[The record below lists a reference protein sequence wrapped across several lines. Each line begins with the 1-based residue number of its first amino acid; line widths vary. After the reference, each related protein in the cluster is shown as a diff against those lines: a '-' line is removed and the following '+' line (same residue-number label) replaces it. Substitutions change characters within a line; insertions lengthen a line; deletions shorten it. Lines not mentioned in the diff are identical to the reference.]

1 MNRDAT
7 LPIKAET
14 WEMIQ
19 RLVAFDTTSRDSNLG
34 LIEWVRD
41 WLKGFGIASRLTYD
55 ATGKKANL
63 FATIDRGAG
72 PGIVLS
78 GHTDVVPV
86 DGQPWDT
93 DPFRATIRDD
103 RIYARGAC
111 DMKSF
116 IAAALAMT
124 PRFVAADLK
133 QPLHFALSYDEELG
147 CIGVRGLIE
156 DLAANGITA
165 AGCIVGEPTG
175 MQPVIANKGMRTFRC
190 TVRGK
195 EAHSALAPHG
205 VNAIEYAARLIAY
218 VRQVAD
224 RLRAHERRDYG
235 FEVPFTTL
243 QTGLV
248 RGGTAPNIVPRECE
262 FHFEFRYLPGADP
275 DALERE
281 IRAFAHDVLEPEM
294 KAVDPGAG
302 FEFFVKARIPGLDAA
317 ESDRVTALAQ
327 ALSRNRATTKVAY
340 AAEAGLFQQAG
351 IPSIICGP
359 GSIEQAHK
367 PNEFIALAEV
377 ARCEAFLARLVEEM
391 TTSRRA

>member
-1 MNRDAT
+1 MNRDAR
-7 LPIKAET
+7 LPITAET
-14 WEMIQ
+14 WAMLE
-19 RLVAFDTTSRDSNLG
+19 RLVAFDTTSRESNLG

-41 WLKGFGIASRLTYD
+41 WLKGFGIGSRLTYD
-55 ATGKKANL
+55 ADRRKANL
-63 FATIDRGAG
+63 FATIERGAR

-111 DMKSF
+111 DMKGF
-116 IAAALAMT
+116 LAAALAMT
-124 PRFVAADLK
+124 PRFLAAELRA
-133 QPLHFALSYDEELG
+133 PVHFALSYDEELG

-156 DLAANGITA
+156 DLVRNGIRP
-165 AGCIVGEPTG
+165 AGCIVGEPTA

-205 VNAIEYAARLIAY
+205 VNAIEYAARLVAY

-224 RLRAHERRDYG
+224 RMRATEPRDHG

-243 QTGLV
+243 QTGLI

-275 DALERE
+275 DAIERE
-281 IRAFAHDVLEPEM
+281 IRAYAADVLEPEM
-294 KAVDPGAG
+294 KAVEPQAG
-302 FEFFVKARIPGLDAA
+302 FEFFTKAEIPGLDTA
-317 ESDRVTALAQ
+317 ESDKVTALAQ
-327 ALSRNRATTKVAY
+327 ALSRNRAARKVAY

-367 PNEFIALAEV
+367 PNEFVTLAEL
-377 ARCEAFLARLVEEM
+377 ARCEAFLERLVGEL
-391 TTSRRA
+391 TAPQA

>member
-1 MNRDAT
+1 MKRDAQ

-14 WEMIQ
+14 WEMIR

-41 WLKGFGIASRLTYD
+41 WLKGFGIESRLTYD

-63 FATIDRGAG
+63 FATIQKGAR

-93 DPFRATIRDD
+93 DPFAATIRDD
-103 RIYARGAC
+103 RIYGRGAC

-124 PRFVAADLK
+124 PRFLAADLK
-133 QPLHFALSYDEELG
+133 APLHFALSYDEELG

-156 DLAANGITA
+156 DLVRNGVTA
-165 AGCIVGEPTG
+165 AGCIVGEPTD

-190 TVRGK
+190 CVRGK

-205 VNAIEYAARLIAY
+205 VNAIEYAARLVAHIRAI
-218 VRQVAD
+218 AD
-224 RLRAHERRDYG
+224 RLRATETRERG
-235 FEVPFTTL
+235 FQVPFTTL
-243 QTGLV
+243 QTGLIH
-248 RGGTAPNIVPRECE
+248 GGTAPNIVPRDCE

-281 IRAFAHDVLEPEM
+281 IRVYAADVLEPEM
-294 KAVDPGAG
+294 RAVDPQSG
-302 FEFFVKARIPGLDAA
+302 FEFFTKARIPGLDTA
-317 ESDRVTALAQ
+317 ENDKVTALAQ
-327 ALSRNRATTKVAY
+327 ALSRNRAASKVAY

-367 PNEFIALAEV
+367 PNEFIALDQV
-377 ARCEAFLARLVEEM
+377 VRCESFLERLIGEL
-391 TTSRRA
+391 TK